1 MTLNLIPI
9 PPLDGG
15 RIASSLLPDS
25 LSSKFNR
32 LEPFGILILIVLL
45 ITGGLA
51 MILLPAINAMLI
63 VTSFVFGIDSS
74 LLNMLGS

>member
-1 MTLNLIPI
+1 
-9 PPLDGG
+9 
-15 RIASSLLPDS
+15 
-25 LSSKFNR
+25 
-32 LEPFGILILIVLL
+32 L